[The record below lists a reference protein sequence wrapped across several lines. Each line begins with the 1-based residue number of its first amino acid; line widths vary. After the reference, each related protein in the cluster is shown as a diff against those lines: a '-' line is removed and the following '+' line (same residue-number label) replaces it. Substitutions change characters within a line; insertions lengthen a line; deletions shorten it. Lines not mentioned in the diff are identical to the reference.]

1 MPEIATAFVKS
12 DAILTAT
19 ADADIVDGETVVV
32 GGKTYTFKASLT
44 DTDGF
49 LKHVTGFAANM
60 LVLQKAIGLTG
71 VAGTDYAASTTRNP
85 YVDATLTS
93 SGVVTFTARNA
104 GAIGNLILITIG
116 TSAVTLSGETSG
128 ALDGGTGFLDTLI
141 NDIQAESQIN
151 SDMIAVLALLETGTK
166 FA

>member
-19 ADADIVDGETVVV
+19 ADADIAATETVVV
-32 GGKTYTFKASLT
+32 GGKTYTFEATPT
-44 DTDGF
+44 DDGDV
-49 LKHVTGFAANM
+49 KHVTGFAANM
-60 LVLQKAIGLTG
+60 LALQKAIGLTG
-71 VAGTDYAASTTRNP
+71 VAGTDYDTDMTRNDF
-85 YVDATLTS
+85 VDATLTS

-104 GAIGNLILITIG
+104 GVIGNLILITVG
-116 TSAVTLSGETSG
+116 TSNGVVLSGSTGG
-128 ALDGGTGFLDTLI
+128 ALDGGTGYLDTLI

-151 SDMIAVLALLETGTK
+151 SDMIGILALLETGTK

>member
-1 MPEIATAFVKS
+1 MPEIATAFVKA
-12 DAILTAT
+12 DAVLTAT
-19 ADADIVDGETVVV
+19 ADADIADAETVVI
-32 GGKTYTFKASLT
+32 GEKTYTFKDSLT

-49 LKHVTGFAANM
+49 VKRVSGFAANM

-71 VAGTDYAASTTRNP
+71 VSGTDYASGMTRND

-93 SGVVTFTARNA
+93 SGVVTFTARTA
-104 GAIGNLILITIG
+104 GVIGNLILITIG

-128 ALDGGTGFLDTLI
+128 ALDGGTGYLDTLI

-151 SDMIAVLALLETGTK
+151 SDMIGILALLETGTK